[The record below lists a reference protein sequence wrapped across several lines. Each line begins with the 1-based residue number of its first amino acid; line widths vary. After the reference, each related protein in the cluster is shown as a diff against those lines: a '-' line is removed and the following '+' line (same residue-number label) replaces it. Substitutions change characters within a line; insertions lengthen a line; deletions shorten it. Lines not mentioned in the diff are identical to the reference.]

1 MATAESFGVG
11 PFKPDKAQAR
21 VTYHTVERMRDVQA
35 LIDEGESQANI
46 ARFIAGQEDLTP
58 GERVL
63 ARIVLHRHGLAR
75 SSQGGSGHV

>member
-11 PFKPDKAQAR
+11 PSEPGKAQTG

-35 LIDEGESQANI
+35 LIDQGESEVNI
-46 ARFIAGQEDLTP
+46 ARFIAGQDNLTQS
-58 GERVL
+58 ERVL

-75 SSQGGSGHV
+75 RS